1 MIEIVTL
8 ICSKTVE
15 SGHDVVLKNDF
26 KVFENCY
33 NNNSRKKK
41 IAEILLIK
49 KLKPSLTF
57 KKSQLNNF

>member
-1 MIEIVTL
+1 MVEIVTL

-15 SGHDVVLKNDF
+15 SGHDVILKNDF

-49 KLKPSLTF
+49 KLKPSLNVQE
-57 KKSQLNNF
+57 KSIK

>member
-1 MIEIVTL
+1 MVEIVTL

-15 SGHDVVLKNDF
+15 SGHDVILKNDF

-49 KLKPSLTF
+49 KLKPSLNVQE
-57 KKSQLNNF
+57 KSSK